1 MLEKL
6 NNLKIKLFGMLPEW
20 FKNLKYAEY
29 ILHAIFGTVIFLLAS
44 IFIGYGNAFA
54 LVFVIGMG
62 VEILSEMRKIGTGNF
77 FDAIATFI
85 IPLLIFIISIL

>member
-1 MLEKL
+1 MEKL

-20 FKNLKYAEY
+20 FKKLKYAEY
-29 ILHAIFGTVIFLLAS
+29 ILHAILGTSIYLLCAT
-44 IFIGYGNAFA
+44 FMGYGNAFA
-54 LVFVIGMG
+54 LVFVIAFM

-85 IPLLIFIISIL
+85 IPLLIFIISII